1 MMDKT
6 LRDNLL
12 VTAGVRAAYMH
23 DAGVID
29 LPGGL
34 LGEEQLAKFIS
45 EQVDAYAWF
54 NTDVNFDEY
63 IESALFH
70 EYAFGEVEPNGTTN
84 DCK

>member
-1 MMDKT
+1 MDKT

-12 VTAGVRAAYMH
+12 VTAGARAAYMH
-23 DAGVID
+23 DAGAIN

-34 LGEEQLAKFIS
+34 RGEERLAKFIS

-54 NTDVNFDEY
+54 DCDVNFDEY
-63 IESALFH
+63 IELALFH
-70 EYAFGEVEPNGTTN
+70 EYAFEELIPDGKTN